1 MTDFEAILGTSF
13 PAWLISAQESL
24 QKGDAQSALEQA
36 EQARNDY
43 RRNRSNKK
51 GEAAALIMVAKAA
64 FEVSRWETAA
74 KASSEALHIFQ
85 AEKDKTGESAALML
99 VSQASLLAGDYQE
112 AISASEDAA
121 LLAQKAGSAKQVA
134 FSKAGLAE
142 ACVALL
148 QTKENVDPNLSA
160 KALEAGQDAATAFR
174 EVQETK
180 AHAKVLANLAT
191 AYSIVGNTNMALAK
205 AKMAQR
211 MYQADMNVV
220 GEAQSLLIQ
229 AKALQKEGSL
239 DVALQTLSDAASLFE
254 TAGHEQG
261 QAEAYSLMEQFQSL
275 SIQERQDFTK
285 RVMKRFDKSAEG
297 GIAAH
302 SLTPGPKTHFF
313 LPPQQ
318 PVTLGPATTK
328 FIGFMGRAASVVP
341 PKGAKGSASQNRFLL
356 YNVTWN

>member
-1 MTDFEAILGTSF
+1 MADFEAILGANA
-13 PAWLISAQESL
+13 PAWLSSAQDSL

-43 RRNRSNKK
+43 RRSGGSKK
-51 GEAAALIMVAKAA
+51 GEAAALVMVARAA
-64 FEVSRWETAA
+64 FEVGRWEAA
-74 KASSEALHIFQ
+74 TKASSEALHIFQ

-99 VSQASLLAGDYQE
+99 VSHASLLAGDYEE

-121 LLAQKAGSAKQVA
+121 LLAQKAGSTKQMA
-134 FSKAGLAE
+134 FSKAGVAE

-148 QTKENVDPNLSA
+148 QTKDNVDPSLSA

-174 EVQETK
+174 ELQETK
-180 AHAKVLANLAT
+180 AHAKVLSNLAA

-220 GEAQSLLIQ
+220 GEAQSLLVQ
-229 AKALQKEGSL
+229 ARALQKEGSL
-239 DVALQTLSDAASLFE
+239 DVALQTLADAASLFE

-261 QAEAYSLMEQFQSL
+261 QAEAYALMEQFQNL
-275 SIQERQDFTK
+275 SIQERQDFTQ
-285 RVMKRFDKSAEG
+285 RVMKRFDRSSEG
-297 GIAAH
+297 GISSH

-318 PVTLGPATTK
+318 PVTMGPATTK
-328 FIGFMGRAASVVP
+328 FIGFMGRAATVVP
-341 PKGAKGSASQNRFLL
+341 PKGAKGSTSQNRFLL